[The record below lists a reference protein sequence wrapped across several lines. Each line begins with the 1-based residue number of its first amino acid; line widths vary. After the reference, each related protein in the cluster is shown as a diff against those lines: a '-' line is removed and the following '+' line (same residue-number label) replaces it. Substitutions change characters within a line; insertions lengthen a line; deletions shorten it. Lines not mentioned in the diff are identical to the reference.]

1 MKVIGNT
8 KYLHRSSINGLSSGE
23 YDRVTEALKQVP
35 KSFKLVI
42 IAITTDSIRFTEC
55 PEWDNQFE
63 PSVGDSFVVFNN
75 GKTKLNKASKTNPQI
90 YHRRHLFVLDDYQG
104 FDIEEDKARVNQW
117 ESLNPDKKRMGRKLW
132 WSEFI
137 ADKL

>member
-8 KYLHRSSINGLSSGE
+8 KYLHRSSLKALSSGE
-23 YDRVTEALKQVP
+23 YDRVTETLKQVP
-35 KSFKLVI
+35 NTFKPVV

-63 PSVGDSFVVFNN
+63 PSVGDSFVVFDN

-90 YHRRHLFVLDDYQG
+90 YHRRYLFVLDDYQG
-104 FDIEEDKARVNQW
+104 FDIELDKARVKQW